1 MYKALKT
8 FTCKDFAMYKGQE
21 KEIEDINIINDLL
34 NVGYIEEIVE
44 EPTEEIVETDE
55 VVEEPTEEIVE
66 TEEVETEIKEEVEKP
81 KKTTSKNKK

>member
-8 FTCKDFAMYKGQE
+8 FTCKNFAMHKGQE
-21 KEIEDINIINDLL
+21 KEIEDIDIINDLL
-34 NVGYIEEIVE
+34 NVGYIEKVE
-44 EPTEEIVETDE
+44 ESIEEPIEE
-55 VVEEPTEEIVE
+55 VVEELAEEIVE

>member
-8 FTCKDFAMYKGQE
+8 FTCKNFAMHKGQE

-34 NVGYIEEIVE
+34 KVGYIEKIFE
-44 EPTEEIVETDE
+44 EPTEE
-55 VVEEPTEEIVE
+55 VVEEPTEEV
-66 TEEVETEIKEEVEKP
+66 VETEIKEKVEKP

>member
-1 MYKALKT
+1 MFKALKT

-34 NVGYIEEIVE
+34 NVGYIEE
-44 EPTEEIVETDE
+44 
-55 VVEEPTEEIVE
+55 
-66 TEEVETEIKEEVEKP
+66 VETEIKEEVEKP

>member
-8 FTCKDFAMYKGQE
+8 FTCKNFAMHKGQE

-34 NVGYIEEIVE
+34 KVGYIEEIK

-55 VVEEPTEEIVE
+55 VVEEP
-66 TEEVETEIKEEVEKP
+66 